1 VRIGA
6 PIAQYRVA
14 TQTEEIDLARSA
26 TPTSISGNAT
36 VLVLGSRGYETAGNG
51 KNEFICLVM
60 RSWAADFADAE
71 FWNPKLRAPICL
83 NPAAGR
89 SVLPGYLERTHWVL
103 AGVSK
108 SDMIAR
114 TKAALAAKTWL
125 VPEPGAMGYMMSKR
139 GFGATWGANLEGS
152 PIIVAQSD
160 PEPVTTFFIPVTHW
174 SDGTPAIS
182 SSCRREWVKV
192 SWVPF
197 RLPDFEKFAAAFVLG
212 VVEHTETHAKA
223 TADAWIGFRH
233 QHGSRIWTPPLR
245 DAFRRDKRIEDDL
258 RPRFDETHEREAG
271 HRPFFRAS
279 DSLLSA

>member
-1 VRIGA
+1 MRIGVGASRPARGLILLFWAFGSVASADAKHTYPTMA

-36 VLVLGSRGYETAGNG
+36 VLVLGSSGYETAVKG

-89 SVLPGYLERTHWVL
+89 SVLPGYLERTKWVL
-103 AGVSK
+103 SGVSK

-125 VPEPGAMGYMMSKR
+125 APEPGAMAYMMSKR
-139 GFGATWGANLEGS
+139 GYVSDAAGHWHPHLMFFLPHTEGATWGANLDGS

-160 PEPVTTFFIPVTHW
+160 PEPVTTFFVPVTHW
-174 SDGTPAIS
+174 SDGTPAIM
-182 SSCRREWVKV
+182 
-192 SWVPF
+192 
-197 RLPDFEKFAAAFVLG
+197 EK
-212 VVEHTETHAKA
+212 H
-223 TADAWIGFRH
+223 
-233 QHGSRIWTPPLR
+233 
-245 DAFRRDKRIEDDL
+245 
-258 RPRFDETHEREAG
+258 
-271 HRPFFRAS
+271 
-279 DSLLSA
+279 